1 MVWLNL
7 TMLLCILWSSNCC
20 ESNTQ
25 IGRNPV
31 FLNSLFCTCIPIL
44 FLSISYPCI
53 VRILKF
59 KQALTELLLL
69 QIVVK
74 ENLAWFVPLLLCR
87 RPPQLSCSN
96 DRRVQHSR
104 DPASRLSF
112 AASDL
117 LPCCRQLR
125 QLHYHHQLSRW
136 PWGLHGS
143 AREVALFRVC
153 LRYASLNMITCYII
167 VVFTY

>member
-53 VRILKF
+53 VGILQF
-59 KQALTELLLL
+59 KRALTELLLL

-74 ENLAWFVPLLLCR
+74 ENLVWFVPLLLRR

-117 LPCCRQLR
+117 L
-125 QLHYHHQLSRW
+125 YHHQPSRW
-136 PWGLHGS
+136 PRGLHGS

-153 LRYASLNMITCYII
+153 LRYASLNITCYFI
-167 VVFTY
+167 VLFTD

>member
-53 VRILKF
+53 VGILQF
-59 KQALTELLLL
+59 KRALTELLLL

-74 ENLAWFVPLLLCR
+74 ENLAWFVPLLLRR

-117 LPCCRQLR
+117 LPRRWQPWK
-125 QLHYHHQLSRW
+125 LHVTSLVLLCTRLDLMW
-136 PWGLHGS
+136 
-143 AREVALFRVC
+143 
-153 LRYASLNMITCYII
+153 ASCFNSNEIWIEE
-167 VVFTY
+167 FSKPQKPSKNDQH

>member
-44 FLSISYPCI
+44 LLCISYPCV
-53 VRILKF
+53 VRILQF
-59 KQALTELLLL
+59 KRALTELLLL

-74 ENLAWFVPLLLCR
+74 ENLAWFVPLLLHR

-96 DRRVQHSR
+96 DRRVQQSR

-112 AASDL
+112 TASDL
-117 LPCCRQLR
+117 LPRHSQPWKP
-125 QLHYHHQLSRW
+125 HYHHQPSRW
-136 PWGLHGS
+136 PRGLHGS

-153 LRYASLNMITCYII
+153 LRYASLNITCYFI
-167 VVFTY
+167 VLFTN

>member
-1 MVWLNL
+1 
-7 TMLLCILWSSNCC
+7 MLLCILSSNSC
-20 ESNTQ
+20 EPNTQ
-25 IGRNPV
+25 IGRNLV

-44 FLSISYPCI
+44 LLCISYPYV

-59 KQALTELLLL
+59 KRALTELLLL

-74 ENLAWFVPLLLCR
+74 ENLVWFVPLLLHR

-96 DRRVQHSR
+96 DRRVHHSR

-117 LPCCRQLR
+117 LPSRQLPR
-125 QLHYHHQLSRW
+125 
-136 PWGLHGS
+136 
-143 AREVALFRVC
+143 
-153 LRYASLNMITCYII
+153 
-167 VVFTY
+167 